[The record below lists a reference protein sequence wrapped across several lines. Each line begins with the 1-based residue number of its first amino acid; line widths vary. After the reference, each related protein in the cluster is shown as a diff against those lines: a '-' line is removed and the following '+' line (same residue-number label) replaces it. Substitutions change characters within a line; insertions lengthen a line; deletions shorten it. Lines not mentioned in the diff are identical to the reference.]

1 MKYININCSQFMM
14 KDGSWKKLIKNLK
27 LADFTNALYLQTKIV
42 LEVKLEFVSSILEW
56 AKWMCAPD
64 N

>member
-1 MKYININCSQFMM
+1 M

-42 LEVKLEFVSSILEW
+42 LEVKLEFVSSILE
-56 AKWMCAPD
+56 
-64 N
+64 